1 MFIKKLVYYQQS
13 TYVCFRLQNLR
24 KEVALVELD
33 NYDEVRRKFLQHER
47 LVKNIELQRLDD
59 QLQKKVRERV
69 N

>member
-59 QLQKKVRERV
+59 QLQKKVRKKV